1 MRDPREKADAS
12 MHFGSYSVSIVLHVG
27 LALIVL
33 FWPSS
38 PPLKLDQPMM
48 QISLTMGAPGGNKLP
63 SAVLGPQGRPNP
75 SQAAPKPA
83 PAQEDSGAVPVPRE
97 DTVQPRP
104 EPQRESRPKPQP
116 KPDAVAIAEK
126 KEQKKPEPPKD
137 EPEEDAPKPKPKE
150 KQPEK
155 PKEVARAPEPDK
167 PTKPDVKPSKPSDTK
182 KPGKEPSSQ
191 DALKAALAD
200 AAKQAGPRKTRTSSS
215 SIAGALADFEKSS
228 KSSGQGGGGGGEGDG
243 PGGGGIYDVYAG
255 MVILAVRPNWSMPT
269 YSRDVLVVQVRVKVD
284 PRGEVLDCSIARS
297 SGRAEFDA
305 SAVNAVV
312 RTKVLPPPPT
322 PDQQDMLLTFNSQ
335 EMMGR

>member
-1 MRDPREKADAS
+1 
-12 MHFGSYSVSIVLHVG
+12 MHFGSYSISILLHVG
-27 LALIVL
+27 LALLVL
-33 FWPSS
+33 LWPSS

-83 PAQEDSGAVPVPRE
+83 PAQEASGAVPVPRE
-97 DTVQPRP
+97 DTVQPKP

-126 KEQKKPEPPKD
+126 KEKKKPETPKD
-137 EPEEDAPKPKPKE
+137 DPEEEAPKPKEKPKE
-150 KQPEK
+150 KQP
-155 PKEVARAPEPDK
+155 DK
-167 PTKPDVKPSKPSDTK
+167 PTKAKESDKPTKAKVEPSKPSDVK
-182 KPGKEPSSQ
+182 KAGKAPSSQ

-200 AAKQAGPRKTRTSSS
+200 AAKQAGPRKSRTGST
-215 SIAGALADFEKSS
+215 SIAGALADFEKTS
-228 KSSGQGGGGGGEGDG
+228 KSAGQGGGGGGEGDG

-269 YSRDVLVVQVRVKVD
+269 YSRTVLVVQVKVKVD

-322 PDQQDMLLTFNSQ
+322 PDQQEMVLTFNSQ
-335 EMMGR
+335 EMMGK